1 MALERAST
9 SPRLTSRTRADA
21 PGLRLV
27 NLCFLIFW
35 QLLITPA
42 NKQMKKAR
50 RDGSRRAPT
59 LVLAGPGLRA
69 PRCQAINASL
79 AGDPS
84 EVTALGKRH
93 WITSFRWVDGNINIG
108 GESASVKGADRS
120 MGRPAGCSD
129 GPAGRVE
136 AACTAC

>member
-1 MALERAST
+1 
-9 SPRLTSRTRADA
+9 
-21 PGLRLV
+21 
-27 NLCFLIFW
+27 
-35 QLLITPA
+35 
-42 NKQMKKAR
+42 MKKAR

-108 GESASVKGADRS
+108 GESVPVKAPEPTDR
-120 MGRPAGCSD
+120 RPPGCSN
-129 GPAGRVE
+129 GTGGGGGGAPPPRGWGAPSPGWGHR
-136 AACTAC
+136 